1 MCLWCAEKLNWNK
14 INRTKK
20 PDLRILIFDGNQMGR
35 FRCTFEGTVVSAQKG
50 CPGQRE
56 PHTKMKLWVFC
67 ASQGDRVT
75 AVTAFYTVDL
85 RSSSFLLFFFLKVI
99 KTIEKISVWRETRLI
114 NSKWIRSVPG
124 SQICTQIKNKTLQT
138 QGLKSS
144 SVKHLSWDAYLGL
157 VFLSEARFCL
167 KIISNRWGYQNCQH
181 VTNWWEN
188 PVS

>member
-1 MCLWCAEKLNWNK
+1 MEIRWAGLDVILRALWSVHRKAAL
-14 INRTKK
+14 
-20 PDLRILIFDGNQMGR
+20 
-35 FRCTFEGTVVSAQKG
+35 VSKSLAPKWSSE
-50 CPGQRE
+50 CSVP
-56 PHTKMKLWVFC
+56 
-67 ASQGDRVT
+67 ARVT
-75 AVTAFYTVDL
+75 EWLKSPPFILWTYG
-85 RSSSFLLFFFLKVI
+85 LLLFCYFFFLKVI
-99 KTIEKISVWRETRLI
+99 KAIEKITVWRETRLI

-144 SVKHLSWDAYLGL
+144 SVKHLSLNAYLGL